1 MRQRLAGRSSGFTLV
16 ELLIVVIILGI
27 LAAVAIPQFTSSTD
41 DARLSSLDLS
51 LNQLRNA
58 TELYYHQHSGT
69 YPGGTSY
76 LTGAA
81 TTTAAQAESSLVRQL
96 TLYSSITGQ
105 TATTKSA
112 THRYGPYLKT
122 GLPSNPF
129 NGLST
134 IRCDIATT
142 DLSAAGSDGTTG
154 WKFYTRT
161 GRLMANDG
169 AHDAN

>member
-1 MRQRLAGRSSGFTLV
+1 MRLRHAGRSSGFTLV

-27 LAAVAIPQFTSSTD
+27 LAAVAIPQFTGSTD
-41 DARLSSLDLS
+41 DARLSSLDMS

-58 TELYYHQHSGT
+58 VELYYHQHSGQ
-69 YPGGTSY
+69 YPGATSY

-105 TATTKSA
+105 TATTKS
-112 THRYGPYLKT
+112 TTFRYGPYLKT
-122 GLPSNPF
+122 GLPANPY
-129 NGLST
+129 NDLST
-134 IRCDIATT
+134 IVCDIATT
-142 DLSAAGSDGTTG
+142 DLSAVASDATSG

-161 GRLMANDG
+161 GRLLSNDG
-169 AHDAN
+169 SHDAN